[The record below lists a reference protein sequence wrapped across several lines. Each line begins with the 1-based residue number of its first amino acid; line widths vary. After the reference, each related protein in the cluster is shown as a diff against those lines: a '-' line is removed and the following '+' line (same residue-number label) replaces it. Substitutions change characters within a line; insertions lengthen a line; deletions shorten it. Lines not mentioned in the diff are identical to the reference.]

1 MSKLET
7 NTVDSISGTSTLT
20 LGGSNAS
27 VVSAGTEVRSNK
39 LSPAS
44 GTALQIGDSGD
55 TITIPSGATI
65 VNSGTQTGFGG
76 LSNASYWQCTGD
88 QTISAATA
96 TVITGSWVTAT
107 SNLQGGNE
115 LGTDLSQSSGV
126 FTFPSTGIWHIN
138 CWVRLLRDG
147 DSRYNNLALQSTSNN
162 SSFTN
167 ESLGS
172 GFIKDQ
178 TTADDAT
185 AGINVFAILD
195 ITDVSNQKIRLQ
207 LTPENQVVVN
217 GNSSSSF
224 TGLIALKLGNT

>member
-76 LSNASYWQCTGD
+76 ANTPYFEAKLSGNQGLDNNTGVKIQFNTEYFD
-88 QTISAATA
+88 SAGAFNTSTYRFTPQTSGNYL
-96 TVITGSWVTAT
+96 VY
-107 SNLQGGNE
+107 SN
-115 LGTDLSQSSGV
+115 V
-126 FTFPSTGIWHIN
+126 GIYAN
-138 CWVRLLRDG
+138 
-147 DSRYNNLALQSTSNN
+147 
-162 SSFTN
+162 
-167 ESLGS
+167 
-172 GFIKDQ
+172 
-178 TTADDAT
+178 
-185 AGINVFAILD
+185 
-195 ITDVSNQKIRLQ
+195 
-207 LTPENQVVVN
+207 N
-217 GNSSSSF
+217 GNSKLNTLAATIKKNGSDVFGTYNDYRNNPIAYAYSYVQKIVTLNGSSDYVEMNVQSAVVDGVPSVLASSVF
-224 TGLIALKLGNT
+224 GAFKLVE

>member
-76 LSNASYWQCTGD
+76 TMTPAFQATAPGD
-88 QTISAATA
+88 QSYSDAST
-96 TVITGSWVTAT
+96 TVIPANNVSDDGNYNINSAYNTSTYRFTPQVAGKYFCYIQLTASNNAQNLKRALT
-107 SNLQGGNE
+107 SIRKNS
-115 LGTDLSQSSGV
+115 TDHYQDFLMPDSSNYTYKMGV
-126 FTFPSTGIWHIN
+126 FQGLVLELNGSSDYFEATLYLDGTSGNLST
-138 CWVRLLRDG
+138 DY
-147 DSRYNNLALQSTSNN
+147 SRIGAY
-162 SSFTN
+162 
-167 ESLGS
+167 
-172 GFIKDQ
+172 
-178 TTADDAT
+178 
-185 AGINVFAILD
+185 
-195 ITDVSNQKIRLQ
+195 KII
-207 LTPENQVVVN
+207 E
-217 GNSSSSF
+217 
-224 TGLIALKLGNT
+224 

>member
-76 LSNASYWQCTGD
+76 VNTPAFLAKPSSD
-88 QTISAATA
+88 QTS
-96 TVITGSWVTAT
+96 
-107 SNLQGGNE
+107 L
-115 LGTDLSQSSGV
+115 
-126 FTFPSTGIWHIN
+126 
-138 CWVRLLRDG
+138 
-147 DSRYNNLALQSTSNN
+147 SNN
-162 SSFTN
+162 SDIKVLLGTEVFDVGSCFASSRFTVPSGEAGKYFLYGSVSGLTGANSDLDQSFSSFYLN
-167 ESLGS
+167 GS
-172 GFIKDQ
+172 QYMEG
-178 TTADDAT
+178 
-185 AGINVFAILD
+185 GINLNDNPIRFATNLIHVVLD
-195 ITDVSNQKIRLQ
+195 LSVGNYVELYGKVDHVGASSIKFDSSNKCTNFGGYKIIT
-207 LTPENQVVVN
+207 
-217 GNSSSSF
+217 
-224 TGLIALKLGNT
+224 

>member
-76 LSNASYWQCTGD
+76 VNTPAFSARLSSGLTLADNTATNVVFQTEFFDVGSCYNASNGIFTVPSNEGGKYC
-88 QTISAATA
+88 ISTSCMFIDNNGNISDMALYIESA
-96 TVITGSWVTAT
+96 ISGSTNSDEIARAEAT
-107 SNLQGGNE
+107 SN
-115 LGTDLSQSSGV
+115 GTLFTRANLSYTTVISLSAGDTIKIQAMADTNNGSSTALLHGSRNTV
-126 FTFPSTGIWHIN
+126 FSAF
-138 CWVRLLRDG
+138 
-147 DSRYNNLALQSTSNN
+147 
-162 SSFTN
+162 
-167 ESLGS
+167 
-172 GFIKDQ
+172 
-178 TTADDAT
+178 
-185 AGINVFAILD
+185 
-195 ITDVSNQKIRLQ
+195 KII
-207 LTPENQVVVN
+207 E
-217 GNSSSSF
+217 
-224 TGLIALKLGNT
+224 

>member
-76 LSNASYWQCTGD
+76 DNTPMVSVDKHGGD
-88 QTISAATA
+88 ISISATTHTKVTLNTERADSDNAFSSNTFTVPSGKAGKYFMSAHTRVNALNGTSDYTIIQIANSDRSTIYATTGQSGYSGYGYGGLA
-96 TVITGSWVTAT
+96 CSVIRDLSAGDTVSLYTYSSEVITLAEENT
-107 SNLQGGNE
+107 NL
-115 LGTDLSQSSGV
+115 T
-126 FTFPSTGIWHIN
+126 I
-138 CWVRLLRDG
+138 
-147 DSRYNNLALQSTSNN
+147 
-162 SSFTN
+162 
-167 ESLGS
+167 
-172 GFIKDQ
+172 IK
-178 TTADDAT
+178 
-185 AGINVFAILD
+185 
-195 ITDVSNQKIRLQ
+195 
-207 LTPENQVVVN
+207 
-217 GNSSSSF
+217 
-224 TGLIALKLGNT
+224 LIE